1 MTTKKTNKANLDKKR
16 GLFFQIG
23 LIISIL
29 AIVIVFEI
37 GREKTELSVEQEIIG
52 VNLEMEMMPITQK
65 EQLKPSEPKKIQ
77 SLEIVIKDDKQII
90 DNGKELDYNLL
101 EELPDFSNYEVNIE
115 EEPEIDF
122 TCGIISF
129 ADHMPE
135 FYGGRAALLKYIYDN
150 VKYPIEAQENGIQG
164 TVYLRFVV
172 EKDGSI
178 GEIEIIRGVH
188 ELIDT
193 EAINVVK
200 NMPDWKPGKHRGRKV
215 SVWFTIPI
223 VFQLI

>member
-23 LIISIL
+23 LVISL
-29 AIVIVFEI
+29 LVLVVVFEV
-37 GREKTELSVEQEIIG
+37 GREKTDLSIEQEIIG
-52 VNLEMEMMPITQK
+52 VNLDIEMMPIIQK
-65 EQLKPSEPKKIQ
+65 EQLKPSEPRKIQ
-77 SLEIVIKDDKQII
+77 SLEINITDDKQII

-101 EELPDFSNYEVNIE
+101 EELPVFSDYEVNIE
-115 EEPEIDF
+115 EEQEIDF
-122 TCGIISF
+122 TYGTISF
-129 ADHMPE
+129 ADEMPD
-135 FYGGRAALLKYIYDN
+135 FYGGRGALLKYISKN
-150 VKYPIEAQENGIQG
+150 VEYPVEAQENEIQG

-188 ELIDT
+188 ELIDN
-193 EAINVVK
+193 EAVEVVR
-200 NMPDWKPGKHRGRKV
+200 NMPNWKPGKQRGRKV

-223 VFQLI
+223 VFQLL